1 MNLGEDGSHGMNFL
15 ERQNMKTRNLTGVKG
30 CKLAVEKRVNERHR
44 GNVMQ
49 ENTNVTGFT
58 HKSKK

>member
-1 MNLGEDGSHGMNFL
+1 MT
-15 ERQNMKTRNLTGVKG
+15 TRNLTGVKGEG

-49 ENTNVTGFT
+49 EKTNVTGFT